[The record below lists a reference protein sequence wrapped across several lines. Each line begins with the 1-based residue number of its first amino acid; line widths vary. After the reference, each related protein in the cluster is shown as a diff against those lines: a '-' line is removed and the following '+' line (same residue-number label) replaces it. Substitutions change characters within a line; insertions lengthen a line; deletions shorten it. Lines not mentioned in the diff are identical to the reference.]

1 MFCPHCGVENG
12 ADANFCRKC
21 GEDLRLT
28 SQAMHRRIGWG
39 EFVSTKFD
47 DLMTDRQHLRDGGV
61 NIFIGIVG
69 MLLAVWYIFTGQGGL
84 IFWTITGLALIA
96 GIAVGAYDVHV
107 YRRSTRDMPRDED
120 MEPGDL
126 SIFKG
131 ATPRRTLPPPA
142 APTNE
147 LGPYAPPPGSVT
159 ETTTQHLGAPVP
171 ARGRR
176 AESRDT
182 SEK

>member
-1 MFCPHCGVENG
+1 MYCPHCG
-12 ADANFCRKC
+12 ADNAGDINFCRKC

-28 SQAMHRRIGWG
+28 SQAMHRRIGWP

-84 IFWTITGLALIA
+84 IFWTITGLAILA

-120 MEPGDL
+120 RGPGDL
-126 SIFKG
+126 SIFKS
-131 ATPRRTLPPPA
+131 TPRRRELPPPA

-147 LGPYAPPPGSVT
+147 LGPYAAPHSSIT
-159 ETTTQHLGAPVP
+159 ETTTRRLGAPVH
-171 ARGRR
+171 ARGPQ
-176 AESRDT
+176 ASSRDT
-182 SEK
+182 SEQ